1 MPAVFV
7 HGVPETPAVWDPLI
21 AEFHRADVV
30 ALQLPGFGCP
40 LPDGFEATKERCAQ
54 WLIGELGDLDDID
67 LVTHDWGALLM
78 IPALADDDVQVRCWA
93 TDAGNLDETFRW
105 HDMARTWQTPGEG
118 EAFMDGLLGASLD
131 DRAALLT
138 ASGVPESGATQ
149 MAAALDP
156 TMAAA
161 ILTLYR
167 TATEIGQEWGP
178 FVDHLDG
185 PGLEV
190 ESMQDP
196 FRAADRVA
204 ALAARTG
211 RACPRSSPTPVTGG
225 CSKTRRPRLRCS
237 RTSGRRSEGT
247 RPL

>member
-21 AEFHRADVV
+21 GHLSRTDVV

-40 LPDGFEATKERCAQ
+40 LPEGFEPTKERYAE
-54 WLIGELGDLDDID
+54 WLIGELVDLDDVD

-78 IPALADDDVQVRCWA
+78 IPAVADDRVQVRSWA
-93 TDAGNLDETFRW
+93 TDGGDLDDSFQW

-118 EAFMDGLLGASLD
+118 EAFMDAMVGASDD
-131 DRAALLT
+131 DRAALLIG
-138 ASGVPESGATQ
+138 SGVPESGAGP
-149 MAAALDP
+149 MAAGLDR
-156 TMAAA
+156 TMADA

-167 TATEIGQEWGP
+167 SATEIGREWGP
-178 FVDHLDG
+178 LIEQLDG
-185 PGLEV
+185 PGLLV

-196 FRAADRVA
+196 FRAAGRVA

-211 RACPRSSPTPVTGG
+211 AHVA
-225 CSKTRRPRLRCS
+225 RLADAGHWWMLEEPAGAA
-237 RTSGRRSEGT
+237 TTLEEFWAA
-247 RPL
+247 L